1 MKVFEGTNNID
12 ITNPVVTIGIF
23 DGVHKGHQKI
33 IRRVKQ
39 LADPINGQSVVIT
52 LWPPP
57 RAIFKKKNETVNFLT
72 GKNEK
77 IQLLEKSGID
87 NLIILPFSREY
98 ANTPYKQFV
107 EEVLIENI
115 GVKHV
120 VVGYN
125 HAFGRNREGNFEKL
139 VQLSKTFNF
148 IAEQVQPEIVD
159 GKKISSTLIREHV
172 EKGELETANKF
183 LGYDYS
189 LIGKVIE
196 GKKYGKKLGFPTANI
211 LPVNP
216 DKLIPANGVYATI
229 AEVNGTTY
237 KGMLNIGTRPTIT
250 EQDHSRSIEV
260 HLLDF
265 DKEIYHKE
273 IKIRFIKRIRD
284 EIRFDSVEKLIAQ
297 IQKDKIAIQDVL
309 LSKE

>member
-12 ITNPVVTIGIF
+12 INNTVVTIGIF
-23 DGVHKGHQKI
+23 DGVHRGHQKI

-39 LADPINGQSVVIT
+39 LATRNNGQSVVIT

-57 RAIFKKKNETVNFLT
+57 RAIFKKENETISYLT

-77 IQLLEKSGID
+77 ILLLEKSGID

-98 ANTPYKQFV
+98 ANTPYRQFV

-115 GVKHV
+115 GAKHV

-125 HAFGRNREGNFEKL
+125 HAFGRNREGTFEKL
-139 VQLSKTFNF
+139 VKLSKTLNF
-148 IAEQVQPEIVD
+148 AAEQVQPEIVD
-159 GKKISSTLIREHV
+159 GKKISSTLIRKHV
-172 EKGELETANKF
+172 EKGEIETANKF
-183 LGYDYS
+183 LGYDYF
-189 LIGKVIE
+189 LIGKVID
-196 GKKYGKKLGFPTANI
+196 GKKYGKKMGFPTANI
-211 LPVNP
+211 LPDNP
-216 DKLIPANGVYATI
+216 DKLIPANGVYAAL
-229 AEVNGTTY
+229 AEVEGITY

-250 EQDHSRSIEV
+250 EQDHSRSVEV

-265 DKEIYHKE
+265 EKDIYYKEIR
-273 IKIRFIKRIRD
+273 IRFIKRIRD
-284 EIRFDSVEKLIAQ
+284 EIRFDNVENLIAQ
-297 IQKDKIAIQDVL
+297 IQKDKIAIQEVL